1 MIHRLLEEVTEK
13 DSKKYAIDTNHPSQ
27 GEHGVVLEQG
37 LAEDAQKGDHPGH
50 QEPGDGDQDE
60 HEGDGGGG

>member
-1 MIHRLLEEVTEK
+1 MHI
-13 DSKKYAIDTNHPSQ
+13 AIELSNDTNHPSQ

-37 LAEDAQKGDHPGH
+37 LAEDAKKGDHPGY